1 MRERIAPVQGKSA
14 RVRRRIAPVQGKP
27 AQVKGRIAP
36 VQGKSARVRRRIAPV
51 QCKPARVRERIAPVQ
66 RNLLEYFFSFISFF
80 TRSTSEERK
89 SNINFLI
96 LLKESISIYLPVGK
110 NTE

>member
-1 MRERIAPVQGKSA
+1 VRGRIAPVQGKPARVRGRIAPVQDKPA

-27 AQVKGRIAP
+27 
-36 VQGKSARVRRRIAPV
+36 S
-51 QCKPARVRERIAPVQ
+51 RVRERIAPVQ
-66 RNLLEYFFSFISFF
+66 RNLLGYFFSFISFF
-80 TRSTSEERK
+80 TRSTSAERK

-110 NTE
+110 NVE